1 MVCYTEKMLT
11 ILLHRYMRVNLDS
24 EQARVDV
31 FILKISLATNSVD
44 NFEFMLAIVNKLHE
58 NSYIYFI

>member
-11 ILLHRYMRVNLDS
+11 ILLHRY
-24 EQARVDV
+24 ARACVGV

-44 NFEFMLAIVNKLHE
+44 NFKFMLAIVNKLHE
-58 NSYIYFI
+58 NGYIYFI